1 MANNNTKQKTKITLG
16 EHPDFPVTNDC
27 AIMTS
32 QDLAKHTN
40 ALFSRIFAD
49 YSGCKIIMDQQ
60 QDPNTMQ
67 MILNQNHPIQ
77 VELYFALGKSSDDS
91 KTLYAFKPI
100 TDKVKEHS
108 VGGKM
113 NFVEMCM
120 GHNIAIT
127 QNKSSE
133 VTQEAI
139 DIFSD
144 MLWYEV
150 ATRTSTN
157 PSAKEFAN
165 LGIVAEASTLQGQ
178 TPYMT
183 PNTQKLVY
191 NVVKFVDIN
200 SILSMLFGGAEDGT
214 QMIYQVIPIK
224 PIVNL
229 QGVQMMPNASE
240 QKWLFNVMRINP
252 QNLSDLFNELGA
264 YNVTGGMNIY
274 TDKY

>member
-1 MANNNTKQKTKITLG
+1 MAETKQKTKIGLA

-32 QDLAKHTN
+32 QDLARHTN

-67 MILNQNHPIQ
+67 LVLNQNHPIQ
-77 VELYFALGKSSDDS
+77 VELYFALGNSADES
-91 KTLYAFKPI
+91 KKLYAFRPI
-100 TDKVKEHS
+100 TEKVKDHS

-113 NFVEMCM
+113 NYVEMCM

-133 VTQEAI
+133 VTQDAI
-139 DIFSD
+139 DIFST
-144 MLWYEV
+144 MLWYEI
-150 ATRTSTN
+150 ATRTSVN
-157 PSAKEFAN
+157 PTAKEFAN
-165 LGIVAEASTLQGQ
+165 LGIVAEASTFQGQ

-183 PNTQKLVY
+183 PNTQKLVF
-191 NVVKFVDIN
+191 NVVKYVDIN
-200 SILSMLFGGAEDGT
+200 SILSMLFGDAEDGSP
-214 QMIYQVIPIK
+214 MIYQVVPIK

-229 QGVQMMPNASE
+229 QGVQMVPNMAE
-240 QKWLFNVMRINP
+240 QKWLFNVTRINQ

>member
-1 MANNNTKQKTKITLG
+1 MAETKQKTKIGLA

-32 QDLAKHTN
+32 QDLARHTN

-67 MILNQNHPIQ
+67 LVLNQNHPIQ
-77 VELYFALGKSSDDS
+77 VELYFALGNSADES
-91 KTLYAFKPI
+91 KKLYAFRPI
-100 TDKVKEHS
+100 TEKVKDHS

-113 NFVEMCM
+113 NYVEMCM

-133 VTQEAI
+133 VTQAAI
-139 DIFSD
+139 DIFST
-144 MLWYEV
+144 MLWYEI
-150 ATRTSTN
+150 ATRTSVN
-157 PSAKEFAN
+157 PTAKEFAN
-165 LGIVAEASTLQGQ
+165 LGIVAEASTFQGQ

-191 NVVKFVDIN
+191 NVVKYVDIN
-200 SILSMLFGGAEDGT
+200 SILSMLFGDAEDGSP
-214 QMIYQVIPIK
+214 MIYQVVPIK

-229 QGVQMMPNASE
+229 QGVQMVPNMAE
-240 QKWLFNVMRINP
+240 QKWLFNVTRINQ

>member
-1 MANNNTKQKTKITLG
+1 MAETKQKTKIGLA

-32 QDLAKHTN
+32 QDLARHTN

-67 MILNQNHPIQ
+67 LVLNQNHPIQ
-77 VELYFALGKSSDDS
+77 VELYFALGNSADDT
-91 KTLYAFKPI
+91 KKLYAFRPI
-100 TDKVKEHS
+100 TEKVKDRS

-113 NFVEMCM
+113 NYVEMCM

-133 VTQEAI
+133 VTQDAI
-139 DIFSD
+139 DIFST
-144 MLWYEV
+144 MLWYEI
-150 ATRTSTN
+150 ATRTSVN
-157 PSAKEFAN
+157 PTAKEFAN
-165 LGIVAEASTLQGQ
+165 LGIVAEASTFQGQ

-191 NVVKFVDIN
+191 NVVKYVDIN
-200 SILSMLFGGAEDGT
+200 SILSMLFGDAEDGSP
-214 QMIYQVIPIK
+214 MIYQVVPIK

-229 QGVQMMPNASE
+229 QGVQMVPNMAE
-240 QKWLFNVMRINP
+240 QKWLFNVTRINQ

>member
-1 MANNNTKQKTKITLG
+1 MAETKQKTKIGLA

-32 QDLAKHTN
+32 QDLARHTN

-60 QDPNTMQ
+60 QDPKTMQ
-67 MILNQNHPIQ
+67 LVLNQNHPIQ
-77 VELYFALGKSSDDS
+77 VELYFALGNSADES
-91 KTLYAFKPI
+91 KKLYAFRPI
-100 TDKVKEHS
+100 TEKVKDHS

-113 NFVEMCM
+113 NYVEMCM

-133 VTQEAI
+133 VTQDAI
-139 DIFSD
+139 DIFST
-144 MLWYEV
+144 MLWYEI
-150 ATRTSTN
+150 ATRTSVN
-157 PSAKEFAN
+157 PTAKEFAN
-165 LGIVAEASTLQGQ
+165 LGIVAEASTFQGQ

-191 NVVKFVDIN
+191 NVVKYVDIN
-200 SILSMLFGGAEDGT
+200 SILSMLFGDAEDGSP
-214 QMIYQVIPIK
+214 MIYQVVPIK

-229 QGVQMMPNASE
+229 QGVQMVPNMAE
-240 QKWLFNVMRINP
+240 QKWLFNVTRINQ

>member
-1 MANNNTKQKTKITLG
+1 MTETRKKATINLAK
-16 EHPDFPVTNDC
+16 HPDFPATNDC

-40 ALFSRIFAD
+40 ALFSRVFAD
-49 YSGCKIIMDQQ
+49 YAGCKIIMDQQ

-67 MILNQNHPIQ
+67 LVLNQNHPVQ
-77 VELYFALGKSSDDS
+77 LELYFALGNSTDENK
-91 KTLYAFKPI
+91 KLYAFKPI
-100 TDKVKEHS
+100 SDKVKEQS

-113 NFVEMCM
+113 NYIERCM

-133 VTQEAI
+133 ITQDAI
-139 DIFSD
+139 DIFSS

-150 ATRTSTN
+150 AMRTSAN
-157 PSAKEFAN
+157 PSPKEFNN
-165 LGIVAEASTLQGQ
+165 LGIVVEATTVQGQ

-183 PNTQKLVY
+183 PNTQKYVY

-200 SILSMLFGGAEDGT
+200 SVLAMLFGNADDGS
-214 QMIYQVIPIK
+214 QMIYQVVPIK
-224 PIVNL
+224 PIINTAML
-229 QGVQMMPNASE
+229 QMIPNTNE
-240 QKWLFNVMRINP
+240 QKWLFNVMRINQ
-252 QNLSDLFNELGA
+252 QNISDLFNELGA
-264 YNVTGGMNIY
+264 YNVTNGINIY

>member
-1 MANNNTKQKTKITLG
+1 MAETKQKTKIGLA

-32 QDLAKHTN
+32 QDLARHTN

-67 MILNQNHPIQ
+67 LVLNQNHPIQ
-77 VELYFALGKSSDDS
+77 VELYFALGNSADDT
-91 KTLYAFKPI
+91 KKLYAFRPI
-100 TDKVKEHS
+100 TEKVKDRS

-113 NFVEMCM
+113 NYVEMCM

-133 VTQEAI
+133 VTQDAI
-139 DIFSD
+139 DIFST
-144 MLWYEV
+144 MLWYEI
-150 ATRTSTN
+150 ATRTSVN
-157 PSAKEFAN
+157 PTAKEFAN
-165 LGIVAEASTLQGQ
+165 LGIVAEASTFQGQ

-183 PNTQKLVY
+183 PSTQKLVY

-200 SILSMLFGGAEDGT
+200 SIMSMLFGDAEDGSP
-214 QMIYQVIPIK
+214 MIYQVVPIK

-229 QGVQMMPNASE
+229 QGVQMIPNMAE
-240 QKWLFNVMRINP
+240 QKWLFNVTRINQ

>member
-1 MANNNTKQKTKITLG
+1 MAETKQKTKIGLA

-32 QDLAKHTN
+32 QDLARHTN

-67 MILNQNHPIQ
+67 LVLNQNHPIQ
-77 VELYFALGKSSDDS
+77 VELYFALGNSADES
-91 KTLYAFKPI
+91 KKLYAFRPI
-100 TDKVKEHS
+100 TEKVKDHS

-113 NFVEMCM
+113 NYVEMCM

-133 VTQEAI
+133 VTQDAI
-139 DIFSD
+139 DIFST
-144 MLWYEV
+144 MLWYEI
-150 ATRTSTN
+150 ATRTSVN
-157 PSAKEFAN
+157 PTAKEFAN
-165 LGIVAEASTLQGQ
+165 LGIVAEASTFQGQ

-191 NVVKFVDIN
+191 NVVNYVDIN
-200 SILSMLFGGAEDGT
+200 SILSMLFGDAEDGSP
-214 QMIYQVIPIK
+214 MIYQVVPIK

-229 QGVQMMPNASE
+229 QGVQMVPNMAE
-240 QKWLFNVMRINP
+240 QKWLFNVTRINQ

>member
-1 MANNNTKQKTKITLG
+1 MAETKQKTKIGLA

-32 QDLAKHTN
+32 QDLARHTN

-60 QDPNTMQ
+60 QDPKTMQ
-67 MILNQNHPIQ
+67 LVLNQNHPIQ
-77 VELYFALGKSSDDS
+77 VELYFALGNSADES
-91 KTLYAFKPI
+91 KKLYAFRPI
-100 TDKVKEHS
+100 TEKVKDHS

-113 NFVEMCM
+113 NYVEMCM

-133 VTQEAI
+133 VTQDAI
-139 DIFSD
+139 DIFST
-144 MLWYEV
+144 MLWYEI
-150 ATRTSTN
+150 ATRTSVN
-157 PSAKEFAN
+157 PTAKEFAN
-165 LGIVAEASTLQGQ
+165 LGIVAEASTFQGQ

-191 NVVKFVDIN
+191 NVVKYVDIN
-200 SILSMLFGGAEDGT
+200 SILSMLFGDAEDGSP
-214 QMIYQVIPIK
+214 MIYQVVPIK
-224 PIVNL
+224 PIVSL
-229 QGVQMMPNASE
+229 QGVQMVPNMPE
-240 QKWLFNVMRINP
+240 QKWLFNVTRINHP
-252 QNLSDLFNELGA
+252 NLSDLFNELGA